1 MSRELRIKGSV
12 ILLGLLFCLY
22 CIYPTIRWSC
32 YTEKEK
38 IEKIGD
44 PQSNTLGAWKEEQA
58 TIPDNDLLKQFQFN
72 VKKWWEGDRD
82 RALNLGLDL
91 QGGLYVILQVD
102 ENDAVRVQRQN
113 ARELLKDALA
123 EKNVAFVHIADVTN
137 TVIELVFT
145 NTAAAQ
151 QALTVIKASTDF
163 QDRLN
168 LPGDAVGPSFRASL
182 KASYIVNNRH
192 KVLEQARRVVENRIN
207 ELGLTE
213 PSIQVMQDPPRVV
226 VQLPG
231 EKDPGRVLRLLKQT
245 AKLEFRL
252 TAPEKRTAEL
262 LNRLDRVRKFKDK
275 LLVESGST
283 EEGVPYTTYKI
294 SDADTEFFRNLLN
307 DPQIKSRV
315 PPDYELMLG
324 RPVPDTQR
332 GGVFR
337 DFALINRDIAIDG
350 MSLKDARVSLRSAA
364 QKEVA
369 LSLDSSG
376 TARLRKTSRLTSQA
390 YKMNNA
396 VTRLAIVL
404 DEVIYS
410 APLLLESIPSG
421 NAVIHGSFT
430 DREAADLALVLRSGA
445 LPAKLD
451 IVQNQVVGASLGA
464 DSIRKGLLSGLVG
477 MLVVMVFMV
486 VYYLLAGLIAN
497 LTLMLNI
504 LILLAVLAF
513 FRATLTLPGIAGII
527 LGIGMAVDSNVLIF
541 ERIREEQAAGK
552 DLRRAIKDG
561 FARAWITIFDSN
573 LTTIFTALILYFLGT
588 GPIRGFGLTLIIS
601 LIANLLTAVFVCR
614 YVFELLATRESFTR
628 LRMSQFFGA
637 TKIDFLGKR
646 QICALASIVVITA
659 GMVIMGI
666 RWVNQD
672 KAMAEGKTQLSTSL
686 LQTPIRGIE
695 LTGGDMVRLDFA
707 APVQVGLVRAAL
719 EKIGLADSTIQT
731 VGDGKQ
737 VLIRSP
743 FNTSGKVIET
753 LHATF
758 TSDPFVVGE
767 QQQIGP
773 AIGEDLVHKATYAMV
788 LSLIVMVI
796 YLWYRFEWEYGIGA
810 MVALAHDVLVTLAFF
825 AFSGR
830 QVSLIV
836 IAALLTIVGYS
847 VNDTI
852 VIFDRV
858 REDVRLNKG
867 MTLKDIMNLA
877 NNQCL
882 SRTILTSGTVLFVVL
897 AQYLFGGAVINDF
910 AFALLVGCI
919 AGTYSTVFIAGP
931 VVLFFNTLF
940 KRRA

>member
-1 MSRELRIKGSV
+1 MSRELRIKG
-12 ILLGLLFCLY
+12 ILILAGTLFCLY
-22 CIYPTIRWSC
+22 CIYPTIRWSM
-32 YTEKEK
+32 YTEQERVA
-38 IEKIGD
+38 KIGD
-44 PQSNTLGAWKEEQA
+44 PASNTLGEWKEEQA
-58 TIPDNDLLKQFQFN
+58 TIPQDDLLKQFQFS
-72 VKKWWEGDRD
+72 VKKWWQGDRD

-102 ENDAVRVQRQN
+102 ENDAVRVQSQN
-113 ARELLKDALA
+113 TRELLKDALT
-123 EKNVAFVHIADVTN
+123 EKNVEFVRIAEVTN
-137 TVIELVFT
+137 TIIELTFT
-145 NTAAAQ
+145 NAAAAQ
-151 QALTVIKASTDF
+151 QALTVIKANLDF

-168 LPGDAVGPSFRASL
+168 LPAEALTPSFRASL
-182 KASYIVNNRH
+182 KQSYIANNRH

-213 PSIQVMQDPPRVV
+213 PSIQVMQNPPRVV

-231 EKDPGRVLRLLKQT
+231 EKDPNRVLRLLRQT

-252 TAPEKRTAEL
+252 YAPEKRTKDLIERID
-262 LNRLDRVRKFKDK
+262 RLRKIKDK
-275 LLVESGST
+275 LLIESSST
-283 EEGVPYTTYKI
+283 EEGVAYTSYKI
-294 SDADTEFFRNLLN
+294 SDADTEFFRNVLA
-307 DPQIKSRV
+307 DPQVKSRV

-324 RPVPDTQR
+324 RPVPDPQR
-332 GGVFR
+332 GGVYR
-337 DFALINRDIAIDG
+337 DFALVNRDIAIDG

-369 LSLDSSG
+369 LSLDGSG
-376 TARLRKTSRLTSQA
+376 TARLRKTSRLTSNA
-390 YKMNNA
+390 YKQDNVVA
-396 VTRLAIVL
+396 RLAIVL
-404 DEVIYS
+404 DDVIYS

-421 NAVIHGSFT
+421 NAVIRGSFT

-464 DSIRKGLLSGLVG
+464 DSIRKGLLSGLAGAV
-477 MLVVMVFMV
+477 VVMVFMAI
-486 VYYLLAGLIAN
+486 YYLLAGLVAN

-504 LILLAVLAF
+504 IILLAVLAF
-513 FRATLTLPGIAGII
+513 FRATLTLPGIAGVV

-552 DLRRAIKDG
+552 DIRRAIKDG

-601 LIANLLTAVFVCR
+601 LVANLLTAVFVCR

-628 LRMSQFFGA
+628 LRMAQFFGA
-637 TKIDFLGKR
+637 TKIDFLGMR
-646 QICALASIVVITA
+646 HICALISIVVIAA

-672 KAMAEGKTQLSTSL
+672 KALAEGKTQLSTSL
-686 LQTPIRGIE
+686 LQTPIKGIE
-695 LTGGDMVRLDFA
+695 LTGGDMVRLDFTT
-707 APVQVGLVRAAL
+707 PVKVGAVRAAL
-719 EKIGLADSTIQT
+719 EKIGLGDSTIQA
-731 VGDGKQ
+731 VGEGRQ
-737 VLIRSP
+737 ILIRSP
-743 FNTSGKVIET
+743 FNTSGKVIDT
-753 LHATF
+753 LHAAFAT
-758 TSDPFVVGE
+758 DAFVVGE

-773 AIGEDLVHKATYAMV
+773 AIGEDLVRKATYAMV
-788 LSLIVMVI
+788 LSLIVMVV

-830 QVSLIV
+830 QISLNV
-836 IAALLTIVGYS
+836 IAALLTIIGYS

-858 REDVRLNKG
+858 REDVRLNKS

-877 NNQCL
+877 INQCL
-882 SRTILTSGTVLFVVL
+882 SRSILTSGTVLFVVL
-897 AQYLFGGAVINDF
+897 AQYIFGGPVINDF

-919 AGTYSTVFIAGP
+919 AGSYSTMYIAGP
-931 VVLFFNTLF
+931 VVLFFNKVL